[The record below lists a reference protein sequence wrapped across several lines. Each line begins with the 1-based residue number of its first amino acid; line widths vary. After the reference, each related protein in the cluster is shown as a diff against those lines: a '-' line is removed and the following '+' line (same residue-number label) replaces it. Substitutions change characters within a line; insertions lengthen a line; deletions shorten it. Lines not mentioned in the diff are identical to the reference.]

1 MWLLELVRLEFCC
14 VCRDANASVHC
25 ALFHEAEDW
34 YHVCILDKNI
44 ILIYKLTDGKMNFKD
59 FFKNQSLALVLHH
72 WVLSV
77 LNTEIN

>member
-1 MWLLELVRLEFCC
+1 MLDLNFVVYVEMQTHLFIV
-14 VCRDANASVHC
+14 

-72 WVLSV
+72 WVLSM
-77 LNTEIN
+77 LNTGRN